1 VQLVDPQK
9 DPPPYPLSQ
18 QQPGA
23 AQPLPL
29 ELEMHADLRASWD
42 AYHKLPASNSLTV
55 SFQALQSGIT
65 VAVVSGRHAGRIFF
79 FCSQK
84 AFTSKDM
91 PFCLGGCT
99 AQVINSQSYFHG
111 S

>member
-1 VQLVDPQK
+1 MQLVDPQK

-79 FCSQK
+79 FL
-84 AFTSKDM
+84 FTKSLYKQRHALLLRWLHS
-91 PFCLGGCT
+91 PSNQFPVL
-99 AQVINSQSYFHG
+99 FPW
-111 S
+111 